1 MGLLDFF
8 NISRPDINKIVS
20 GLKDE
25 PGAVLLDVREPDE
38 YRAGHIPGSINLP
51 VNDVASRAAAVL
63 PDKAASVYVYC
74 LSGARSS
81 RAVTA
86 LKAAGFSNVTN
97 VGGIRAYSG
106 ALEKGAG

>member
-1 MGLLDFF
+1 MGLLDLF
-8 NISRPDINKIVS
+8 NISRPDINKIVA
-20 GLKDE
+20 GLADE

-51 VNDVASRAAAVL
+51 VKRVAAEAATVL
-63 PDKAASVYVYC
+63 PDKAAPVYVYC

-81 RAVTA
+81 RAVEA
-86 LKAAGFSNVTN
+86 LKAVGFSNVTN

-106 ALEKGAG
+106 KLEIGN